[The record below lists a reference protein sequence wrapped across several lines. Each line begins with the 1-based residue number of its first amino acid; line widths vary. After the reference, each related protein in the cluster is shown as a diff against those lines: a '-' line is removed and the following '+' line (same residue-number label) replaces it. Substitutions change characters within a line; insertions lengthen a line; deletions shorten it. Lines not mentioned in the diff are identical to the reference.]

1 MEKKMWEI
9 QFLSLPHILKHC
21 KKCGKKMAFTCSEQF
36 RINAQRK
43 YLDIWLIYKCINCN
57 VTWNATI
64 FSRIYPQ
71 SLNGKMLER
80 FYRNDTALVEQYAM
94 DNSFLRR
101 HGVEVELPQ
110 YSVIGESFSP
120 DETVEL
126 EIKSKYFLPIK
137 VSSLIRDTLHISQ
150 KEYSQLIVDGK
161 IKSIPNQ
168 DLQKCKL
175 KNGITLIFNEKSKD
189 KPAK

>member
-1 MEKKMWEI
+1 MWEI
-9 QFLSLPHILKHC
+9 QILSLPHILKHC
-21 KKCGKKMAFTCSEQF
+21 KKCGKKMAFACSEQF

-43 YLDIWLIYKCINCN
+43 YLDIWLIYKCLNCN
-57 VTWNATI
+57 ETWNATI

-71 SLNGKMLER
+71 SLNAKLLEK
-80 FYRNDTALVEQYAM
+80 FEKNDKVLVEQYAM
-94 DNSFLRR
+94 DNGFLRR
-101 HGVEVELPQ
+101 NGVGVELPL
-110 YSVIGESFSP
+110 YSVIGDSFSP

-126 EIKSKYFLPIK
+126 EIKSKYLLPIK

-150 KEYSQLIVDGK
+150 KKYSQLIIDGK

-175 KNGITLIFNEKSKD
+175 KNGITLIFNE
-189 KPAK
+189 

>member
-1 MEKKMWEI
+1 
-9 QFLSLPHILKHC
+9 
-21 KKCGKKMAFTCSEQF
+21 
-36 RINAQRK
+36 
-43 YLDIWLIYKCINCN
+43 
-57 VTWNATI
+57 
-64 FSRIYPQ
+64 
-71 SLNGKMLER
+71 
-80 FYRNDTALVEQYAM
+80 M
-94 DNSFLRR
+94 DNGFLRKN
-101 HGVEVELPQ
+101 GVEVELPQ

-150 KEYSQLIVDGK
+150 KEYSQLIIDGK

-175 KNGITLIFNEKSKD
+175 KNGITLIFNEESKV
-189 KPAK
+189 KPTK

>member
-1 MEKKMWEI
+1 
-9 QFLSLPHILKHC
+9 
-21 KKCGKKMAFTCSEQF
+21 MAFTCSEQF

-43 YLDIWLIYKCINCN
+43 YLDIWLICN

-71 SLNGKMLER
+71 SLDAKMLER
-80 FYRNDTALVEQYAM
+80 FHRNDKVLVEQYAM
-94 DNSFLRR
+94 DNGFLRKN
-101 HGVEVELPQ
+101 GVEVELPQ

-150 KEYSQLIVDGK
+150 KEYSQLVIDGK

-175 KNGITLIFNEKSKD
+175 KNGITLIFNEESKV
-189 KPAK
+189 KPTK